1 MGRCGS
7 YESYGSYGSYDSYG
21 SYGPCA
27 SNFYVRAPSTKTRE
41 RVIIGRLKPQDI
53 RQT

>member
-7 YESYGSYGSYDSYG
+7 YESYGSYDSYG

-27 SNFYVRAPSTKTRE
+27 SNFYVRAPLTKMQA
-41 RVIIGRLKPQDI
+41 RVIIGRFKPQGI